1 MYLPVLGRTMKGRDG
16 LQGNPETRGQYVL
29 IVLDGLGDLP
39 HPSLQG
45 NTPLGAATT
54 PHLDALAQRSELGLL
69 DPVRKGVAPESD
81 AGVLGLLGYDPEQES
96 PGRGVLEAMGISLD
110 LRPGDVA
117 LRFNFATTDA
127 SGKIVDQ
134 RVGRNL
140 ATEEAA
146 ALAEA
151 LTQARLLESEG
162 IEATVS
168 ATVGH
173 RGVLR
178 LTSLTPEEL
187 SPDVTNSDP
196 FYERAGRAGHAVKP
210 KEPRVKEVLPQN
222 STPSAVRTS
231 RALNLFSA
239 RVANLLPEQEVNHFR
254 KARGALVANNLI
266 VRDAGTLPQGL
277 PSFAARHG
285 LHGAAVTE
293 MPVERG
299 IALLLGLADVFV
311 GPMGK
316 DVPGALRHRAEMVRR
331 ELDQEHRP
339 FVYVHLKGP
348 DEPGHDGDALR
359 KKQIVED
366 LDQHFMGPFLDGLDL
381 SRVTVAVTADHS
393 TPCVLRGHSDDP
405 VPLLVST
412 RGKVQDPSKNVRYTE
427 DFAWKGTLG
436 EHLGK
441 ELLPYLLRGE
451 WPTSG

>member
-1 MYLPVLGRTMKGRDG
+1 
-16 LQGNPETRGQYVL
+16 
-29 IVLDGLGDLP
+29 
-39 HPSLQG
+39 
-45 NTPLGAATT
+45 
-54 PHLDALAQRSELGLL
+54 
-69 DPVRKGVAPESD
+69 
-81 AGVLGLLGYDPEQES
+81 
-96 PGRGVLEAMGISLD
+96 
-110 LRPGDVA
+110 
-117 LRFNFATTDA
+117 
-127 SGKIVDQ
+127 
-134 RVGRNL
+134 
-140 ATEEAA
+140 
-146 ALAEA
+146 
-151 LTQARLLESEG
+151 
-162 IEATVS
+162 
-168 ATVGH
+168 
-173 RGVLR
+173 
-178 LTSLTPEEL
+178 
-187 SPDVTNSDP
+187 
-196 FYERAGRAGHAVKP
+196 GRAGHAVKP

-427 DFAWKGTLG
+427 DFARKGTLG